1 MRSGGIRNTKVE
13 LQMKLNRNTNVESL
27 QVSPPDAKPMLPAV
41 PSSVVYNEDCVEAL
55 KRFPDKHFDL
65 AIVDPPYGIGMDK
78 THFKTKSSN
87 AKPTEYGKKDWDNAI
102 PSKEYF
108 NELLRVSKNQIVWG
122 GNYFVENLTNSSC
135 WVVWDKDNG
144 DSIHADC
151 ELAWTSYNTG
161 VRKVKYLWH
170 GMRQQNMKN
179 KEKRIHPTQKP
190 IALYKWLLSE
200 FAKDGD
206 KILDTHLGSGSI
218 AIACWDMGYDL
229 TAYEV
234 DKEYY
239 DNACKRLET
248 HKAQLTL
255 W

>member
-1 MRSGGIRNTKVE
+1 MTEDNLHTKVDLE
-13 LQMKLNRNTNVESL
+13 NG
-27 QVSPPDAKPMLPAV
+27 SPAFAKPVLYAGAV
-41 PSSVVYNEDCVEAL
+41 EKAQISIYNEDCLQAL
-55 KRFPDKHFDL
+55 KAMADKQFDL

-108 NELLRVSKNQIVWG
+108 NELLRVSKNQIIWG

>member
-1 MRSGGIRNTKVE
+1 MHEPKIE
-13 LQMKLNRNTNVESL
+13 LLNMDCLLYMK
-27 QVSPPDAKPMLPAV
+27 QC
-41 PSSVVYNEDCVEAL
+41 ED
-55 KRFPDKHFDL
+55 KQFDL